1 MFTLEDTAW
10 IRSRIFFKD
19 FINFVS
25 LQKAVIFAIFHQI
38 RIKTRCTPSIYAL
51 SICGLITTLQC
62 TRWEIQ
68 PGHEIEYFLKF
79 YKIV

>member
-25 LQKAVIFAIFHQI
+25 LLKAVIFAIFYQFKSKHDVGHLQYMLY
-38 RIKTRCTPSIYAL
+38 PSAVDNNAPMYAL
-51 SICGLITTLQC
+51 GDTAW
-62 TRWEIQ
+62 TRD
-68 PGHEIEYFLKF
+68 
-79 YKIV
+79 